1 MISCLNGRKYE
12 NLVQFNASRLASLR
26 TRYYLR
32 LYFSFNC
39 SGYDLT
45 LIEKRHIK
53 LLFVFIKVRIKL
65 TNSLLVTVVTQFPTK
80 TANSK
85 KALYFLSYMSCSI
98 NKVSNVIHMQKF
110 NVVNELL
117 RQQS

>member
-1 MISCLNGRKYE
+1 MPADWHLYE
-12 NLVQFNASRLASLR
+12 RDIIRLC
-26 TRYYLR
+26 
-32 LYFSFNC
+32 FSFNC

-45 LIEKRHIK
+45 LIKKRHIK
-53 LLFVFIKVRIKL
+53 LLFVFIKVLIKL
-65 TNSLLVTVVTQFPTK
+65 TNSLLVTVVTQFTAK
-80 TANSK
+80 TGNSK